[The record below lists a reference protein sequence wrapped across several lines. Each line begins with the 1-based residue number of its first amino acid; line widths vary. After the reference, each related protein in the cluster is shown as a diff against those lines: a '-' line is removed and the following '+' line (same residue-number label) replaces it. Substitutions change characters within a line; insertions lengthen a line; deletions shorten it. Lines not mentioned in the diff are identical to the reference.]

1 MKKLLLLLLFIPLVS
16 FGQVKNGLY
25 SSYYESGEI
34 ESTVNYVNDLRQ
46 GEQKAYFKTGELSST
61 VNFVDDLRQGE
72 TKYYNIQGE
81 LLSTVN
87 FVDGVEQSPDGFVDG
102 DEQSPDGLRQGEEKY
117 YYESGELRRTE
128 NFLDG
133 LRQGESKWYYKSG
146 ELEVTENY
154 VDHLRQGE
162 WKWYYESGELK
173 RTVNYV
179 DGIEQQLVSFGQID
193 SSESEVIK
201 EPVVRNEFSIKITDL
216 SIIDSRKPESEYS
229 IIVYKNNEVF
239 QNIKTPANML
249 YHPFEKRFFRTAD
262 INFDGYDDF
271 LFIDSM
277 AMVNYSYIVYLYN
290 PFSEKFEINE
300 DYGSISSPEF
310 DIDHQIIKSINR
322 GNAAYYETEIFIVLN
337 DKLTRISK
345 TIDDYGSN
353 AYKYIIYDGKK
364 EVDVNEALRRV
375 ELYIG
380 FFKTKKFN
388 IIIDLLDNGKYRYA
402 SWSVSR
408 NLRNNPDL
416 ILKNGVK
423 EESENEISYKFKK
436 GEFSYTCIFNKL
448 TNNGHLKVYHNQKEL
463 VDQKASVFIIPNEV
477 KQYISNKHKV
487 TISL

>member
-1 MKKLLLLLLFIPLVS
+1 MKKLLLLLLFIP
-16 FGQVKNGLY
+16 
-25 SSYYESGEI
+25 
-34 ESTVNYVNDLRQ
+34 
-46 GEQKAYFKTGELSST
+46 
-61 VNFVDDLRQGE
+61 
-72 TKYYNIQGE
+72 
-81 LLSTVN
+81 
-87 FVDGVEQSPDGFVDG
+87 
-102 DEQSPDGLRQGEEKY
+102 
-117 YYESGELRRTE
+117 
-128 NFLDG
+128 
-133 LRQGESKWYYKSG
+133 
-146 ELEVTENY
+146 
-154 VDHLRQGE
+154 
-162 WKWYYESGELK
+162 
-173 RTVNYV
+173 
-179 DGIEQQLVSFGQID
+179 LVSFGQID

-216 SIIDSRKPESEYS
+216 SIIDSRKLESEYS

-436 GEFSYTCIFNKL
+436 GEFSYKCIFNKL

>member
-1 MKKLLLLLLFIPLVS
+1 MKKLLLLLLFIP
-16 FGQVKNGLY
+16 
-25 SSYYESGEI
+25 
-34 ESTVNYVNDLRQ
+34 
-46 GEQKAYFKTGELSST
+46 
-61 VNFVDDLRQGE
+61 
-72 TKYYNIQGE
+72 
-81 LLSTVN
+81 
-87 FVDGVEQSPDGFVDG
+87 
-102 DEQSPDGLRQGEEKY
+102 
-117 YYESGELRRTE
+117 
-128 NFLDG
+128 
-133 LRQGESKWYYKSG
+133 
-146 ELEVTENY
+146 
-154 VDHLRQGE
+154 
-162 WKWYYESGELK
+162 
-173 RTVNYV
+173 
-179 DGIEQQLVSFGQID
+179 LVSFGQID

-216 SIIDSRKPESEYS
+216 SIIDSRKLESEYS

-364 EVDVNEALRRV
+364 E
-375 ELYIG
+375 
-380 FFKTKKFN
+380 
-388 IIIDLLDNGKYRYA
+388 IDLLDNGKYRYA

-477 KQYISNKHKV
+477 KQYKSNKHKV